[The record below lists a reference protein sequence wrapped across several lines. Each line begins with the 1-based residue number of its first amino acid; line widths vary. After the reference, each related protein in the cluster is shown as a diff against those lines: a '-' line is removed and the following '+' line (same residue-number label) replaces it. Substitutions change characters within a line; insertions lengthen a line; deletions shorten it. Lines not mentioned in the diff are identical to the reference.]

1 MQKETK
7 YKREGKCF
15 GKYKEIL
22 TVKTIIFKGFIIYI
36 NLSCITNTN
45 KIGGTKMEL
54 KYFKFT
60 Y

>member
-36 NLSCITNTN
+36 NLSCITNIN